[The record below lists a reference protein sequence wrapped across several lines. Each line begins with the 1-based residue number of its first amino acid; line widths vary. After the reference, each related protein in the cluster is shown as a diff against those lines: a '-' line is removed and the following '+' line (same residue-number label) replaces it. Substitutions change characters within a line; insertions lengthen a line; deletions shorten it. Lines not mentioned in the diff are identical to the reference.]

1 MSFLTRSHL
10 EKEVVAM
17 KRRFLIA
24 AILPALLILFPV
36 MSMAE
41 IPERPSPQRLVNDLA
56 GLFTPS
62 QVSSLERTL
71 VDFDDST
78 SNQIL
83 VLTTA
88 DLEGYSS
95 SEYAVQVGLKWGV
108 GSADFDN
115 GIVVLVKPK
124 TPASGGQVSIQVGYG
139 LEGAI
144 LDAYCKRIIENEMIP
159 RFKDSDYFGG
169 VNAAVQDLMGLASG
183 EISEPR
189 EGKNPENGLLIK
201 MLFGIFLMLIVIAV
215 IFGGTSG
222 RGGRGSRRRSRFD
235 DAGSPLIF
243 FGPVGGR
250 GSFGDGGGF
259 GGGDFGGFGG
269 FGGGSFGGG
278 GASGS
283 W

>member
-1 MSFLTRSHL
+1 M

-88 DLEGYSS
+88 DL
-95 SEYAVQVGLKWGV
+95 
-108 GSADFDN
+108 
-115 GIVVLVKPK
+115 
-124 TPASGGQVSIQVGYG
+124 
-139 LEGAI
+139 
-144 LDAYCKRIIENEMIP
+144 
-159 RFKDSDYFGG
+159 
-169 VNAAVQDLMGLASG
+169 
-183 EISEPR
+183 
-189 EGKNPENGLLIK
+189 
-201 MLFGIFLMLIVIAV
+201 
-215 IFGGTSG
+215 
-222 RGGRGSRRRSRFD
+222 
-235 DAGSPLIF
+235 
-243 FGPVGGR
+243 
-250 GSFGDGGGF
+250 
-259 GGGDFGGFGG
+259 
-269 FGGGSFGGG
+269 
-278 GASGS
+278 
-283 W
+283 